1 MLQIGCHWVRPGNAR
16 AYWGRAGLFLSATG
30 DDRLAHRVTHGSED
44 AAQLIEQFKREGR
57 SCAFVDMRGGSP
69 RFTLLGDTYA
79 SAWTPW
85 GEHYVW
91 RAPVWAWEAQVA
103 QWQSIDLVCE
113 EGNASGAR
121 RGGGGGL
128 PGEST
133 TRRGGESGAS
143 GETGTLGESGT
154 RRSRERGESWE
165 GGVRGENE
173 ESKELWPRENP
184 WVAWDARQQGVKVC
198 AVRVGFPAHIDGGEE
213 VDEECLLEVSHATCG
228 DRGMGSSWVG
238 AYEGEQQDAG
248 GVPMPSPAGTQKP
261 SEGRGEGES
270 HEWGFLPSQWPP
282 EREVKS

>member
-133 TRRGGESGAS
+133 TRRGGAENAGKVGRAVCV
-143 GETGTLGESGT
+143 ERTG
-154 RRSRERGESWE
+154 
-165 GGVRGENE
+165 
-173 ESKELWPRENP
+173 K
-184 WVAWDARQQGVKVC
+184 ARNC
-198 AVRVGFPAHIDGGEE
+198 
-213 VDEECLLEVSHATCG
+213 
-228 DRGMGSSWVG
+228 
-238 AYEGEQQDAG
+238 
-248 GVPMPSPAGTQKP
+248 
-261 SEGRGEGES
+261 GRGRTRGLRGTPAS
-270 HEWGFLPSQWPP
+270 RG
-282 EREVKS
+282 